1 MNVVSSRKS
10 LVFLILLLLSA
21 VSWVS
26 VETLTSGRIVATT
39 VIVIAAI
46 KIRLVFIEFMELTNK
61 TQPWRTL
68 FEIWTALVTT
78 TILAGY
84 WLSVR

>member
-1 MNVVSSRKS
+1 M
-10 LVFLILLLLSA
+10 LLALSI
-21 VSWVS
+21 VSWMS
-26 VETLTSGRIVATT
+26 VEALPFGRIVATT

-78 TILAGY
+78 TILASY
-84 WLSVR
+84 WLSVG

>member
-1 MNVVSSRKS
+1 VNVASSGKTGT
-10 LVFLILLLLSA
+10 FLILLVLSTI
-21 VSWVS
+21 SWVS
-26 VETLTSGRIVATT
+26 VETLTSGRIAATT

-61 TQPWRTL
+61 TQPWRTF
-68 FEIWTALVTT
+68 FEIWMALVTA

-84 WLSVR
+84 WLPVL